1 MLKNYNISL
10 LVRPIKHIIR
20 DRPSV
25 MVVFGKMEIN
35 DQVSDIKN
43 EVFQL
48 MSQKSRIE
56 NEIQQF
62 FQILSAVS
70 YKLWDC

>member
-1 MLKNYNISL
+1 
-10 LVRPIKHIIR
+10 
-20 DRPSV
+20 

-56 NEIQQF
+56 NEIQQL

-70 YKLWDC
+70 YKLWDCQY

>member
-1 MLKNYNISL
+1 
-10 LVRPIKHIIR
+10 
-20 DRPSV
+20 

-56 NEIQQF
+56 NEIQQL
-62 FQILSAVS
+62 FQILSSVS
-70 YKLWDC
+70 YKLWDCQYWFIYYFKLKS